1 MSRAS
6 VTRAGA
12 GLAALFIMAG
22 VSERSA
28 SAQGAWV
35 DAPGSLSSSFNYT
48 FSNSP
53 NLIANP
59 DTTYEDE
66 NVSAHIFVVGLE
78 YTPIENLAV
87 DVALPLMMTKYGGD
101 GMPGRRHGDYDDGDF
116 HTTFTDL
123 RANARYQVLQD
134 IVAFSPHL
142 GFTLPVA
149 DYETQGFAA
158 AGRHLKALHLGGS
171 VGKLFDPFAPNLF
184 FQATYEFTLAE
195 KFDQT
200 ITESEADVTKEIGQN
215 RSDLNLVLGY
225 FFLEGDL
232 RINAGF
238 NWRVTHG
245 GVNFTDFAD
254 YDDYE
259 TDPRFLYH
267 DALLNEEFMLVGGDV
282 GYNITERLSVD
293 VTSRYFVRGYNALD
307 GIRLG
312 LGLTFG
318 IL

>member
-12 GLAALFIMAG
+12 GLAALFILAG
-22 VSERSA
+22 VAERSA
-28 SAQGAWV
+28 SAQSAWV
-35 DAPGSLSSSFNYT
+35 DGAGSLSSSFDYA

-59 DTTYEDE
+59 DTTFEDE
-66 NVSAHIFVVGLE
+66 KVSAHIFSLGLE
-78 YTPIENLAV
+78 YTPIEHLAV
-87 DVALPLMMTKYGGD
+87 DATLPLMMTKYGGD
-101 GMPGRRHGDYDDGDF
+101 GIPGERHGDYDDGDF
-116 HTTFTDL
+116 HTTLTDL
-123 RANARYQVLQD
+123 RMNARYQVLQD
-134 IVAFSPHL
+134 IVAFSPHV

-149 DYETQGFAA
+149 DYETRGFAN

-184 FQATYEFTLAE
+184 FQATYEFSLVE
-195 KFDQT
+195 KFTGTTTDA
-200 ITESEADVTKEIGQN
+200 EAEVTKEVGQN
-215 RSDLNLVLGY
+215 RSDLSLLLGY

-245 GVNFTDFAD
+245 GINFTELGD
-254 YDDYE
+254 E
-259 TDPRFLYH
+259 IPLNDPRFTYH
-267 DALLNEEFMLVGGDV
+267 DALLNEEFMLLGGDV
-282 GYNITERLSVD
+282 GYNITDRVSVD

-307 GIRLG
+307 GLRLG
-312 LGLTFG
+312 VGLTFG